1 MLLFLFSQLSMYY
14 FLQVPE
20 EEAFQLL
27 TLMLM
32 LVTRVT
38 VSVFSLLY

>member
-1 MLLFLFSQLSMYY
+1 MPLFSFFQLSMY
-14 FLQVPE
+14 FLQVLE

-32 LVTRVT
+32 LVTCVI

>member
-1 MLLFLFSQLSMYY
+1 MLLFSFFQLSMY
-14 FLQVPE
+14 FLQVLE
-20 EEAFQLL
+20 EEAVQLL

-32 LVTRVT
+32 LVTWVI